1 MFHHCLFA
9 EKAPVQASMAS
20 RPTAPVQVLM
30 APAPMGSGL
39 TEQAASTLGALASAS
54 VDLTEADL
62 ERLPAA
68 KHQLASAGLSRPAW
82 PRADGSDKLQAT
94 S

>member
-1 MFHHCLFA
+1 
-9 EKAPVQASMAS
+9 VQASKAS

-30 APAPMGSGL
+30 ASAPMGSGQ

-62 ERLPAA
+62 GRLQAA
-68 KHQLASAGLSRPAW
+68 KRQVAPAGLSRPAW

>member
-9 EKAPVQASMAS
+9 EKAPVQASMAA

-39 TEQAASTLGALASAS
+39 TEQAASTLGALASALE
-54 VDLTEADL
+54 DLAEADL
-62 ERLPAA
+62 GRLQAA
-68 KHQLASAGLSRPAW
+68 KRRVAPAGLSRPAW
-82 PRADGSDKLQAT
+82 PRADGSDKLRAT